1 MKDYLFIE
9 LNDTAATPKDAAKR
23 VKDALVG
30 QGDNTT
36 NVFVRTKNAV
46 LVLVH
51 ESNDAEDEIADKMNK
66 VGFSCFISATNEV
79 IGEDDEGVEITNMTK
94 KPIETI
100 GTEEE
105 ARQLAIEWQHWQS
118 EQSLSYGELAEWQV
132 YFEALAKKFDLIEE
146 FKENAIF

>member
-100 GTEEE
+100 ETADE
-105 ARQLAIEWQHWQS
+105 AQSIAIEWQKWQS
-118 EQSLSYGELAEWQV
+118 DQSLSYGEMAEWQA
-132 YFEALAKKFDLIEE
+132 YFESLSNKFDLSEE
-146 FKENAIF
+146 FKENGIC

>member
-118 EQSLSYGELAEWQV
+118 EQSLSYGELVEWQV
-132 YFEALAKKFDLIEE
+132 YFEALAKKFDLVEE